1 MQAFVECGWPAWV
14 VLLGVIVA
22 VPIAATALA
31 LAIHRKRTAPVM
43 AVLALSIGM
52 APYGCGT
59 VGEVIGRSRVD
70 AALSGGTVDPA
81 YADEIRAVGY
91 AEAGQCRKVGLGG
104 SALPGFIALAALGL
118 AFVRRDPNAPPI
130 VPPRG

>member
-22 VPIAATALA
+22 LPIAATALA

-43 AVLALSIGM
+43 ALLALSIGM

-59 VGEVIGRSRVD
+59 VGEVIGRSQVD
-70 AALSGGTVDPA
+70 AVLSGGSVDPVFA
-81 YADEIRAVGY
+81 EEIRVTGY
-91 AEAGQCRKVGLGG
+91 AEAAQCRKIGLGG
-104 SALPGFIALAALGL
+104 SALPGLVALVALGL
-118 AFVRRDPNAPPI
+118 AFARRDPAAPPI